1 MAKSKY
7 NYAQGMGFVPVK
19 CPICGKMFVPAPEHA
34 YHNYNGKKLVCSYK
48 CSCQSRKEHP
58 DYPKRAFYAV
68 RRQK

>member
-1 MAKSKY
+1 MAKRKY
-7 NYAQGMGFVPVK
+7 MYAQGVGFVSVK

-58 DYPKRAFYAV
+58 DYRKRIYHSEW
-68 RRQK
+68 R

>member
-1 MAKSKY
+1 MAKRKY
-7 NYAQGMGFVPVK
+7 IYAQGVGFVSVK

-58 DYPKRAFYAV
+58 DYHKRAYHSEW
-68 RRQK
+68 R

>member
-7 NYAQGMGFVPVK
+7 MYAQGVGFVSVK
-19 CPICGKMFVPAPEHA
+19 CPQCGKMFVPAPEHA

-58 DYPKRAFYAV
+58 DYRKRIYHSEW
-68 RRQK
+68 R

>member
-1 MAKSKY
+1 MAKRKY
-7 NYAQGMGFVPVK
+7 IYAQGVGFVSVK

-58 DYPKRAFYAV
+58 DYHKRSYHSEW
-68 RRQK
+68 R